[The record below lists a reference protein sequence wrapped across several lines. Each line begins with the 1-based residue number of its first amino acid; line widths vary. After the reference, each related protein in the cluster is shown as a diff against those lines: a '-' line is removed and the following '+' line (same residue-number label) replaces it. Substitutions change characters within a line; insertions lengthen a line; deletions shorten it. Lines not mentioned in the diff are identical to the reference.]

1 MIQTNVISRQYVY
14 IHKETTNKSF
24 MDMYYYLKRTGRKNN
39 SFHLILYDSGLAG
52 VNPFDPALP
61 ANMKARVL
69 RECICNYW
77 YFLREIVRVPDQ
89 GGDVGGGK
97 RYQLNRGNL
106 AMNFLF
112 TVNYNMF
119 VELPRQFGKT
129 VGAVCR
135 YLWVYNFGTSNSEIM
150 FVHKDHSGSKGNLK
164 KLREIRDALPDY
176 LQMSTV
182 TGVDGKKLKVPNTI
196 ISMEHPLNHNK
207 ITTFAS
213 ARSRDSAD
221 KMGRGCTM
229 PMQYY
234 DEFAFMLYNQ
244 YAYTAAMPAFS
255 TAAIN
260 AKNNHAPYGILITTT
275 PGDLTTEQGL
285 YAFNIRNNATEWSEE
300 YYDYTYQQLEELR
313 LANKRS
319 AFFLIRYTYQQLGRG
334 NDYFNDMCT
343 QLNNDW
349 AKIRREILLEWAMT
363 SSSCPFKEE
372 DLENIK
378 RFCREPIRTIHFGKA
393 GQYHFKVYSDLDPRF
408 PPIIGVDVSGAMYQD
423 SSAIT
428 VVDSKTTMVTATLN
442 CNFMPTDDLADVL
455 YVLVNK
461 YMPNAVINIE
471 RNGEAYQQT
480 SAYLVTGVFPGVKHY
495 EYGSR
500 TLLATA

>member
-69 RECICNYW
+69 RECVCNYW

-260 AKNNHAPYGILITTT
+260 AKNNHAP
-275 PGDLTTEQGL
+275 
-285 YAFNIRNNATEWSEE
+285 S
-300 YYDYTYQQLEELR
+300 YYDNT
-313 LANKRS
+313 
-319 AFFLIRYTYQQLGRG
+319 
-334 NDYFNDMCT
+334 
-343 QLNNDW
+343 W
-349 AKIRREILLEWAMT
+349 
-363 SSSCPFKEE
+363 
-372 DLENIK
+372 
-378 RFCREPIRTIHFGKA
+378 
-393 GQYHFKVYSDLDPRF
+393 
-408 PPIIGVDVSGAMYQD
+408 
-423 SSAIT
+423 
-428 VVDSKTTMVTATLN
+428 
-442 CNFMPTDDLADVL
+442 
-455 YVLVNK
+455 
-461 YMPNAVINIE
+461 
-471 RNGEAYQQT
+471 
-480 SAYLVTGVFPGVKHY
+480 
-495 EYGSR
+495 
-500 TLLATA
+500 